1 MDSDKVL
8 VMSEGRVAEYDSP
21 DVLLKN
27 EVSSLLSLIRWLLTS
42 RLRYSKLWLM
52 RLVWVLSSKVR

>member
-21 DVLLKN
+21 ANLLQN
-27 EVSSLLSLIRWLLTS
+27 NVRWTVSLDGT
-42 RLRYSKLWLM
+42 
-52 RLVWVLSSKVR
+52 

>member
-8 VMSEGRVAEYDSP
+8 VMSEGRVAEYDAP

-27 EVSSLLSLIRWLLTS
+27 EVSLVKGS
-42 RLRYSKLWLM
+42 RHEN
-52 RLVWVLSSKVR
+52 

>member
-21 DVLLKN
+21 DVLLQN
-27 EVSSLLSLIRWLLTS
+27 NASLF
-42 RLRYSKLWLM
+42 KA
-52 RLVWVLSSKVR
+52 LVDEAGLGVDQ

>member
-21 DVLLKN
+21 DILLQNKA
-27 EVSSLLSLIRWLLTS
+27 SLF
-42 RLRYSKLWLM
+42 KA
-52 RLVWVLSSKVR
+52 LVDEAGLGVEQ

>member
-21 DVLLKN
+21 ANLLQN
-27 EVSSLLSLIRWLLTS
+27 NVSPLLYIRGS
-42 RLRYSKLWLM
+42 IADISGF
-52 RLVWVLSSKVR
+52 LVQSFGR